1 MPERN
6 ALKTYFA
13 RMIAGFETASRASR
27 SAHRSRRSIDKGA
40 LCTGG
45 SA

>member
-1 MPERN
+1 MPDRN
-6 ALKTYFA
+6 ALRTYFA
-13 RMIAGFETASRASR
+13 RMIVGFETASRVSR

-40 LCTGG
+40 PCTGG